1 MRSFLPVRWFPRP
14 VPGRGAVRWGVLL
27 ALVAAPAQATEGKT
41 VALPGS
47 GGPFLRLSLGPA
59 VHRSASVTRVVGG
72 SFGAHV
78 SGVALDAHAL
88 AGWWFPQ
95 QFGLGLGLSTLFLP
109 AGQGVK
115 QEVRNPIG
123 SRDPGRTVT
132 LAETPGTRATMLGFA
147 LQTYLDPA
155 EPWFLQGI
163 AGFATLPSFR
173 AADRVRDYAGPG
185 LVGGLGHDFWTFSH
199 ARVGLLG
206 QIHLMHLRDGQTAG
220 NGNGDASLTLFA
232 LSLVAT
238 VSFR

>member
-1 MRSFLPVRWFPRP
+1 
-14 VPGRGAVRWGVLL
+14 LL
-27 ALVAAPAQATEGKT
+27 ALVAVPAQATESKT
-41 VALPGS
+41 AAPAS

-72 SFGAHV
+72 SLGAHV

-123 SRDPGRTVT
+123 SRDPSRTVT
-132 LAETPGTRATMLGFA
+132 LAENPGSRATLLGFA
-147 LQTYLDPA
+147 LQGSLEDA
-155 EPWFLQGI
+155 GPWFYQGI
-163 AGFATLPSFR
+163 VGFGVLPSFR
-173 AADRVRDYAGPG
+173 AADQVRGYAGLG
-185 LVGGLGHDFWTFSH
+185 LVGGLGYELWTTPH
-199 ARVGLLG
+199 ARAGLLG
-206 QIHLMHLRDGQTAG
+206 QVHLMGLRDGQTAG
-220 NGNGDASLTLFA
+220 NGNDDASLTLVA